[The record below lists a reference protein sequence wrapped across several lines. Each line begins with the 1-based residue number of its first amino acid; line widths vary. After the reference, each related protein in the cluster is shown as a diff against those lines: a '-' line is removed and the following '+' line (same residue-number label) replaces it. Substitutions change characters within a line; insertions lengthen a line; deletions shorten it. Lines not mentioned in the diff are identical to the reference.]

1 MKVSLPTLKGV
12 LLSNVGEI
20 KFVRRRPKLGAA
32 PTRRMFCTNALKLL
46 NSMEGRLALNYR
58 PALNTPHFNTSQKNL
73 LITWD
78 IFMQDYRCI
87 NMAACEL
94 ITFIPAGKEFWKY
107 FNEVLAGMSQK
118 QKIEFMNK

>member
-1 MKVSLPTLKGV
+1 MKVSLPTLKSV
-12 LLSNVGEI
+12 LLSSVGEI
-20 KFVRRRPKLGAA
+20 KFVRRRPKLGAS
-32 PTRRMFCTNALKLL
+32 PTRRMLCTNALRLL

-58 PALNTPHFNTSQKNL
+58 PAINIPHFNPSQRNL

-118 QKIEFMNK
+118 QKIEFMNT

>member
-1 MKVSLPTLKGV
+1 
-12 LLSNVGEI
+12 
-20 KFVRRRPKLGAA
+20 
-32 PTRRMFCTNALKLL
+32 
-46 NSMEGRLALNYR
+46 MEGRLALNYR